1 MSMVCIRC
9 GSTTHTTRDHDEGKV
24 GGAAGGNNSNSAAS
38 AAAKKKAAAEKK
50 GSANS
55 AGVKALYVH
64 HDQCWARPSRNP
76 GIPDVIEPPFRMQ
89 PYQDTCVAA
98 WESRGECLC
107 KNCEKKRKKQA
118 FIESQKKKRIAERG
132 KYG

>member
-1 MSMVCIRC
+1 MSNMVCIRC

-24 GGAAGGNNSNSAAS
+24 GGAAGTNAAGG
-38 AAAKKKAAAEKK
+38 KKKATEKK

-64 HDQCWARPSRNP
+64 HDQCWARPARNP

-89 PYQDTCVAA
+89 PFHDSCIASWQ
-98 WESRGECLC
+98 SRGECLC
-107 KNCEKKRKKQA
+107 KNCEKKRKKAA
-118 FIESQKKKRIAERG
+118 FIESQKKKRIAEKG